1 MRYKA
6 IFAVTAILL
15 CFSVVAE
22 SKQNSTSV
30 ASTPAG
36 SPSVITEPVR
46 DCSPGS
52 PQALPTTANVTDEA
66 PSAVAPPAIVHLD
79 EDLKLL
85 TERQSTLAQCI
96 VAMDPQALEQD
107 SQGACFGQLLVNFE
121 MRHDGDPER
130 DIPIGRLRGS
140 SAFFYESGM
149 TIDADGAP
157 NAYHP
162 DNTGLDDLANA
173 GTPGRWEGLAKDPYG
188 EPYIQGPD
196 DPYPGYYVSS
206 TALADRSKPPND
218 PTRYVDASKI
228 PFIVLPGG
236 MARQLGARPGDFVA
250 VFNQRNGK
258 SSYAIF
264 GDVGPFDRI
273 GKPQKPFINVAD
285 QITGSVLDAGC
296 GTGDNALFLASRGNK
311 VTGIDFLEVPIQR
324 AKRKAKERGVSATFL
339 VKDAMT
345 FKDWS
350 ERFDCVIDCG
360 LFHIFSDDDRKRYVA
375 GLATVLK
382 PGGRLF
388 LMCFSDEEP
397 GTRGLEECH
406 GTRSRVP
413 LPRGGWSSPS
423 SQ

>member
-1 MRYKA
+1 MRCKA

-15 CFSVVAE
+15 CSSVVAE
-22 SKQNSTSV
+22 SKQNSKSV

-36 SPSVITEPVR
+36 SPNVTEPAQ
-46 DCSPGS
+46 DCSPGE
-52 PQALPTTANVTDEA
+52 PQPLPTTANVTGEA
-66 PSAVAPPAIVHLD
+66 PSAGAPPAIAHLD

-85 TERQSTLAQCI
+85 TERQSALAQCI
-96 VAMDPQALEQD
+96 LAMDPQAPEQD
-107 SQGACFGQLLVNFE
+107 SQGACFGQLVVNFE

-130 DIPIGRLRGS
+130 DVPIGRLRGS

-162 DNTGLDDLANA
+162 DNSGLDDLANA
-173 GTPGRWEGLAKDPYG
+173 GTPGRWEGLAKDSYG

-236 MARQLGARPGDFVA
+236 MARQLGARPGDFAA

-258 SSYAIF
+258 SSFAIF

-273 GKPQKPFINVAD
+273 GEGSMALAENLGIRSDARNGGARRGILYLVFPGSGNGRPRTIEEINAEGTKLLQAWEDSIAPVACADSRPAPVAD
-285 QITGSVLDAGC
+285 VKPS
-296 GTGDNALFLASRGNK
+296 GN
-311 VTGIDFLEVPIQR
+311 
-324 AKRKAKERGVSATFL
+324 
-339 VKDAMT
+339 
-345 FKDWS
+345 
-350 ERFDCVIDCG
+350 
-360 LFHIFSDDDRKRYVA
+360 
-375 GLATVLK
+375 
-382 PGGRLF
+382 
-388 LMCFSDEEP
+388 
-397 GTRGLEECH
+397 
-406 GTRSRVP
+406 
-413 LPRGGWSSPS
+413 
-423 SQ
+423 